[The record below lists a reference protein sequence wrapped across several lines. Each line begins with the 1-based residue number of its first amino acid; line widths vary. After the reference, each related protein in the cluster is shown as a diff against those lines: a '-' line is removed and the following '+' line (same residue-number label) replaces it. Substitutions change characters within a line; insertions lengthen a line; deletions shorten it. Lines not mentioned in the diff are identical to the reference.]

1 MIRFPTYESCT
12 LCPRMCR
19 IDRSRKT
26 GYCGCTDQLKAA
38 RAALH
43 KWEEPCLSGPE
54 WARGGSG
61 TVFFSGC
68 TTGRNHVS
76 AEPMAAAPY
85 SLQAALSAAASAR
98 IIPSAANNSERS

>member
-61 TVFFSGC
+61 TVFFSELFATDG
-68 TTGRNHVS
+68 
-76 AEPMAAAPY
+76 
-85 SLQAALSAAASAR
+85 
-98 IIPSAANNSERS
+98 IILGQRVQDS

>member
-61 TVFFSGC
+61 TVFFPDVPL
-68 TTGRNHVS
+68 N
-76 AEPMAAAPY
+76 
-85 SLQAALSAAASAR
+85 AASAR

>member
-61 TVFFSGC
+61 TVFFS
-68 TTGRNHVS
+68 
-76 AEPMAAAPY
+76 
-85 SLQAALSAAASAR
+85 ALTPNIKSYEYR
-98 IIPSAANNSERS
+98 